1 MMKLKIGD
9 SVTWTSQALGFEKTK
24 NGVVVAVAP
33 SGADR
38 LDSSPLAYAKEHFPG
53 HKLMFDG
60 TAWEPDGVL
69 VEVRDGKTSRA
80 KPKLYMP
87 RLSKLEK
94 T

>member
-1 MMKLKIGD
+1 MMFKIGD
-9 SVTWTSQALGFEKTK
+9 AVTWTSQSSGFQKTK
-24 NGVVVAVAP
+24 CGVVVAVAP

-38 LDSSPLAYAKEHFPG
+38 LASAPTTYAKEHFPG

-60 TAWEPDGVL
+60 LAWEPNGVL
-69 VEVRDGKTSRA
+69 VEVRDGKTARA

-87 RLSKLEK
+87 RLSGLEK